1 MSTIKQ
7 YTSAGEAAADLTVDE
22 GQLVLDKGAQAV
34 KDAVDAIRA
43 GMRAGTA
50 STLAKGEVAGSN
62 KKPWKQ
68 KGTGNARAG
77 FRQSPVWRG
86 GGVAHGPKPRDF
98 SQKINRKVMQLAFA
112 RAFSEK
118 IAAGEVVVVSEFK
131 FEEPK
136 TKLMAA
142 LLKKAGVERSALVV
156 TEKYDETVFRVT
168 ANLARAAS
176 VTASEADV
184 YSLLKHKTIVC
195 DKAGFDALVK
205 RMGAVKKEAK

>member
-22 GQLVLDKGAQAV
+22 AQLVLDKGAQAL

-86 GGVAHGPKPRDF
+86 GGVAHGPHPR
-98 SQKINRKVMQLAFA
+98 SYEQKLNKKVWALAFA
-112 RAFSEK
+112 RAFSDK
-118 IAAGEVVVVSEFK
+118 LAAGDVIVVDEFQ
-131 FEEPK
+131 FEAPK
-136 TKLMAA
+136 TKLMAK
-142 LLKKAGVERSALVV
+142 LLKELGVDRTACIVQKEVDDTVLLVTSNLPRVDYSTAQAL
-156 TEKYDETVFRVT
+156 
-168 ANLARAAS
+168 
-176 VTASEADV
+176 DV
-184 YSLLKHKTIVC
+184 YTVLASRKLVC
-195 DKAGFDALVK
+195 DKAGFDALMA
-205 RMGAVKKEAK
+205 RIAK

>member
-22 GQLVLDKGAQAV
+22 AQLVLDKGAQAL

-62 KKPWKQ
+62 K
-68 KGTGNARAG
+68 TGNARAG

-86 GGVAHGPKPRDF
+86 GGVAHGPHPRSF
-98 SQKINRKVMQLAFA
+98 EKKLNRKVMALAFA
-112 RAFSEK
+112 RAFAEK
-118 IAAGEVVVVSEFK
+118 VQGGDVTVVSEFS
-131 FEEPK
+131 FEAPK

-142 LLKKAGVERSALVV
+142 FLKKIGVERSALVL
-156 TEKYDETVFRVT
+156 TGAPDENIFKMTRNLPRVAVMSAPEVDVYTLMRFKTVVADKAAFD
-168 ANLARAAS
+168 ALMARAA
-176 VTASEADV
+176 
-184 YSLLKHKTIVC
+184 
-195 DKAGFDALVK
+195 
-205 RMGAVKKEAK
+205 RKETK

>member
-22 GQLVLDKGAQAV
+22 AQLVLDKGAQAL

-50 STLAKGEVAGSN
+50 STLSKGAVAGSN

-86 GGVAHGPKPRDF
+86 GGVAHGPKPRDY
-98 SQKINRKVMQLAFA
+98 SQKINKKVMQLAFA
-112 RAFSEK
+112 RAVSEK
-118 IAAGEVVVVSEFK
+118 IAAGEVLVVSEFK
-131 FEEPK
+131 FEAAK

-142 LLKKAGVERSALVV
+142 FLKKIGVERSALVLTGEV
-156 TEKYDETVFRVT
+156 NDMVDLMVRNLPRVDSAT
-168 ANLARAAS
+168 PAEINPYA
-176 VTASEADV
+176 V
-184 YSLLKHKTIVC
+184 LLFKNIVC
-195 DKAGFDALVK
+195 DKAGFDALMARVA
-205 RMGAVKKEAK
+205 GKERK

>member
-1 MSTIKQ
+1 MKKI
-7 YTSAGEAAADLTVDE
+7 DVTVDQA
-22 GQLVLDKGAQAV
+22 QLTLDKGAQAV
-34 KDAVDAIRA
+34 KDAVTAIRNA
-43 GMRAGTA
+43 MRAGTA
-50 STLAKGEVAGSN
+50 CTKGKGEVAGSN

-118 IAAGEVVVVSEFK
+118 IAAGDVIVVSEFK
-131 FEEPK
+131 FDEPK

-142 LLKKAGVERSALVV
+142 LLKKAGVERSALIV
-156 TEKYDETVFRVT
+156 TEQFDENVFRVT
-168 ANLARAAS
+168 ANLARAAW
-176 VTASEADV
+176 VTACEADV
-184 YSLLKHKTIVC
+184 YSMLKFKTIVC

-205 RMGAVKKEAK
+205 RMSVVAKEAK

>member
-1 MSTIKQ
+1 MKKI
-7 YTSAGEAAADLTVDE
+7 DVTVDQA
-22 GQLVLDKGAQAV
+22 QLTLDKGAQAV
-34 KDAVDAIRA
+34 KDAVTAIRNA
-43 GMRAGTA
+43 MRAGTA
-50 STLAKGEVAGSN
+50 CTKGKGEVAGSN

-98 SQKINRKVMQLAFA
+98 SQKVNRKVMQLAFA

-118 IAAGEVVVVSEFK
+118 IAAGDVIVVSEFK
-131 FEEPK
+131 FDEPK

-142 LLKKAGVERSALVV
+142 LLKKAGVERSALIV
-156 TEKYDETVFRVT
+156 TEQFDENVFRVT
-168 ANLARAAS
+168 ANLARAAWL
-176 VTASEADV
+176 TASEADV
-184 YSLLKHKTIVC
+184 YSVLKFKTIVC

-205 RMGAVKKEAK
+205 RMNVVKEAK